1 MALLSPNEQAEAG
14 ADVRELILASAQT
27 AILLRAATGEQLYGT
42 DDAPCAPV
50 GEPFPLEFIPTPAE
64 DLAQKID
71 ATACVLPNA
80 NVQSED
86 RIQVGSETYHVQ
98 TVKEERL
105 FGTVTHKVIKLVKHH
120 VG

>member
-27 AILLRAATGEQLYGT
+27 AILLRATTGEQLYGT
-42 DDAPCAPV
+42 DDAPCTPV

-71 ATACVLPNA
+71 ATACVLPEA
-80 NVQSED
+80 DVCLED
-86 RIQVGSETYHVQ
+86 RIQVGAEIYRVQ

-105 FGTVTHKVIKLVKHH
+105 FGTVTHKVIRLVRHH

>member
-1 MALLSPNEQAEAG
+1 MALLSPNEQAKAG

-27 AILLRAATGEQLYGT
+27 AVLLRATTGEQLYGT

-64 DLAQKID
+64 YLAQKID
-71 ATACVLPNA
+71 ATACVLPEA
-80 NVQSED
+80 DVRQED
-86 RIQVGSETYHVQ
+86 RVQVGAEIYRVQ

-105 FGTVTHKVIKLVKHH
+105 FGTVTHKVIRLVRHH